1 MWVMRYGHIQ
11 HGTTLQ
17 KGKSIIT
24 CNKQCDCTPVSSLV
38 QIWRRSLW
46 GNWAEIQ
53 LTCVHLTLVVL
64 ALKPRESR
72 LESGPAF
79 EKSGQAR
86 IRLQECERKKRNK
99 GNQSREEDKQT
110 TTTTKIPPGSQI
122 VEWYVLRQ
130 GRRTQAVALP
140 KINRGY
146 IWTCVLGFWVW

>member
-1 MWVMRYGHIQ
+1 MRYGHIQ
-11 HGTTLQ
+11 HETTLQ
-17 KGKSIIT
+17 KE
-24 CNKQCDCTPVSSLV
+24 NQLSLV
-38 QIWRRSLW
+38 INSVIAHQWVHWYKFEDAASG

-53 LTCVHLTLVVL
+53 LTCVHLILVVL

-72 LESGPAF
+72 LESCPAF
-79 EKSGQAR
+79 EKSGQACK
-86 IRLQECERKKRNK
+86 RLQKCEREKRNK
-99 GNQSREEDKQT
+99 GNQSREEDKQTT